1 MRYIAGNSALL
12 VGEFRESGIK
22 RSYDVIEV
30 LMRHFSKSSWMQPSE
45 VSSESFKKIDM
56 IYDIYF
62 IVT

>member
-30 LMRHFSKSSWMQPSE
+30 LMRHFSKSWMQPSE

-56 IYDIYF
+56 IYIYF
-62 IVT
+62 IMT